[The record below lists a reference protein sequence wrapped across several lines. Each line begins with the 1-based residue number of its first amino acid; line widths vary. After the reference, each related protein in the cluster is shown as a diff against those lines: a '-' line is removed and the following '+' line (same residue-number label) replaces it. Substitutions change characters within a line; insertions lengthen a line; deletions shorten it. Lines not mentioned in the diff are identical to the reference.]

1 MTATVTLLP
10 EKETPPVLWVML
22 SAPDTVLPAQPVPPK
37 RTAPVVVV
45 MLTAP
50 LMVVPQRLTD
60 AA

>member
-1 MTATVTLLP
+1 
-10 EKETPPVLWVML
+10 VML